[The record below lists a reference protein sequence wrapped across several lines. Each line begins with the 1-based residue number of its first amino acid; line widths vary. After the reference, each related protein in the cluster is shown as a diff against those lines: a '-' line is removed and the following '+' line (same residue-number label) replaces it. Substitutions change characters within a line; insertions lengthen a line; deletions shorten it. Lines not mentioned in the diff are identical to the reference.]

1 MNTWFL
7 LPSLFLYFSKVV
19 GVSAYRV
26 TKVIFTASDLLSQLI
41 KYNPYLLIYRIEVHI
56 LFSFDQKRIG
66 YSLARLEYYE
76 YRLSIPQ
83 F

>member
-1 MNTWFL
+1 MNIWFL
-7 LPSLFLYFSKVV
+7 LPSLFLYFSKVA

-41 KYNPYLLIYRIEVHI
+41 RYNPYLFIYGIEVHI
-56 LFSFDQKRIG
+56 LISFDQKHIG
-66 YSLARLEYYE
+66 HSLVRLDYYE

>member
-1 MNTWFL
+1 MNIWFL
-7 LPSLFLYFSKVV
+7 LPSLFLYFSKVA
-19 GVSAYRV
+19 GVSAYGV
-26 TKVIFTASDLLSQLI
+26 PKVFFTASDLVSQI
-41 KYNPYLLIYRIEVHI
+41 NRYNPYLFIYRIEVHI

>member
-1 MNTWFL
+1 M
-7 LPSLFLYFSKVV
+7 PSLLLYISKVA

-26 TKVIFTASDLLSQLI
+26 PKVFFTASDLLSQLNR
-41 KYNPYLLIYRIEVHI
+41 YNPYLFSYRIEVHI
-56 LFSFDQKRIG
+56 LFSLDQKHIG
-66 YSLARLEYYE
+66 HPLARHEYYE